1 MNRRDHKC
9 FMHPTNLF
17 GSIPKLHDNGNSMMN
32 YDLIQ
37 YIFILYLGYSGL
49 DTSQEE

>member
-1 MNRRDHKC
+1 
-9 FMHPTNLF
+9 
-17 GSIPKLHDNGNSMMN
+17 MMN

-49 DTSQEE
+49 DTSQEEWESLRLIKKQTK